1 MNKSPLKHF
10 FSLFQALDCKFLIHQ
25 EPLTLGMFK
34 IPLAELIISNNFAFP
49 FKIGRLQE
57 LEN

>member
-1 MNKSPLKHF
+1 MDF
-10 FSLFQALDCKFLIHQ
+10 FSLFGVLFFKFLSGYTQ
-25 EPLTLGMFK
+25 LTSGMFK

-49 FKIGRLQE
+49 FKIGRQQE

>member
-1 MNKSPLKHF
+1 
-10 FSLFQALDCKFLIHQ
+10 
-25 EPLTLGMFK
+25 MFE

-49 FKIGRLQE
+49 FKIGRQQE

>member
-1 MNKSPLKHF
+1 MNKSALKQF
-10 FSLFQALDCKFLIHQ
+10 FSLFQALARKFLIHQ
-25 EPLTLGMFK
+25 EPLTSGMFK

-49 FKIGRLQE
+49 FKIRRRQE

>member
-1 MNKSPLKHF
+1 MNKSALKHF
-10 FSLFQALDCKFLIHQ
+10 FSLFQAWTCKFLIHQ
-25 EPLTLGMFK
+25 APLTLGMFK

-49 FKIGRLQE
+49 FKIRRRQE

>member
-1 MNKSPLKHF
+1 LFSAINLYF
-10 FSLFQALDCKFLIHQ
+10 FLFAPFAWQ
-25 EPLTLGMFK
+25 GMFE

-49 FKIGRLQE
+49 FKIGLGQE

>member
-1 MNKSPLKHF
+1 MHF
-10 FSLFQALDCKFLIHQ
+10 LSFFGALFCKFLSDCTQ
-25 EPLTLGMFK
+25 LTSGMFK

-49 FKIGRLQE
+49 FKIGLGQE

>member
-1 MNKSPLKHF
+1 LFFAVNLYF
-10 FSLFQALDCKFLIHQ
+10 FSLDPHAWK
-25 EPLTLGMFK
+25 GMFE

-49 FKIGRLQE
+49 FKIGLGQE